1 LLTYDRPLL
10 KQKIDQVES
19 RIADAAARAGRKR
32 SDILL
37 VAVTKKFPAAAI
49 QEAYALGLR
58 DFGENYV
65 QEFEAKRLELA
76 DCADA
81 RYHFIGH
88 LQSNKAKKAAEI
100 FNVIHTVDSAKL
112 VRRLNDELGPG
123 QSREP
128 LPHGRGS
135 LSSMSRISA
144 TPSRDREGAEALTGA
159 PSIGVLIEVKLS
171 TEPAKAGV
179 APGEVPA
186 LVEAIRG
193 CPHLGLL
200 GLMTMP
206 PWSDEGERSR
216 PYFARLRE
224 LAAQNGLQHL
234 SMGMSHDL
242 EVAIE
247 EGATMVRVGT
257 ALFGPRVKAT

>member
-19 RIADAAARAGRKR
+19 RIASAAARAGRKR

-37 VAVTKKFPAAAI
+37 VAVTKKFPAAVI
-49 QEAYALGLR
+49 EEAYALGLR

-65 QEFEAKRLELA
+65 QEFDAKRLELA
-76 DCADA
+76 HFSDA

-100 FNVIHTVDSAKL
+100 FDVIHTVDSANL
-112 VRRLNDELGPG
+112 ARRLDL
-123 QSREP
+123 
-128 LPHGRGS
+128 LADARGS
-135 LSSMSRISA
+135 ETIILNH
-144 TPSRDREGAEALTGA
+144 DREEVIAGRAGHTPGIE
-159 PSIGVLIEVKLS
+159 VLIEVKLS
-171 TEPAKAGV
+171 TEPAKAGA

-193 CPHLGLL
+193 CPHLRLL

-224 LAAQNGLQHL
+224 LAVQNGLQHL

-257 ALFGPRVKAT
+257 ALFGPRGKGT